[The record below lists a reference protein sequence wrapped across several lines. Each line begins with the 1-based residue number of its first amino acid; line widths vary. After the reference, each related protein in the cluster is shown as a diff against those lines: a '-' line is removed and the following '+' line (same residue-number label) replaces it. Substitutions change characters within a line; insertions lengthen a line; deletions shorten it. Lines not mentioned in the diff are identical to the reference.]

1 MGLSPSIGGC
11 FRECGGGCCSS
22 WVVIGDV
29 PPPPTTFGVV
39 DSEPDG
45 DGVVVS
51 WYSAAVLD
59 GELPVPVPN
68 DDNKHDD
75 GDDDDDDDDVFVVV
89 IIAGGDGDVDITDCT
104 DVNILFQLI
113 LTRLRGGPIGGICW
127 VARARNASF
136 IRCGCVVTMFF
147 QPTVSITSVA

>member
-1 MGLSPSIGGC
+1 MRPV
-11 FRECGGGCCSS
+11 GCCSS
-22 WVVIGDV
+22 SCVVMGDD
-29 PPPPTTFGVV
+29 PA
-39 DSEPDG
+39 EPADVAG
-45 DGVVVS
+45 SWYREVVV
-51 WYSAAVLD
+51 VELD
-59 GELPVPVPN
+59 DAL
-68 DDNKHDD
+68 DDECCGGGG
-75 GDDDDDDDDVFVVV
+75 GDDDVIIVVALLLVVV
-89 IIAGGDGDVDITDCT
+89 AVVVVVVGGDGDVDITDWTT

>member
-1 MGLSPSIGGC
+1 MIGAEDDPAEPADVAGSWY
-11 FRECGGGCCSS
+11 RE
-22 WVVIGDV
+22 
-29 PPPPTTFGVV
+29 VV
-39 DSEPDG
+39 DVES
-45 DGVVVS
+45 V
-51 WYSAAVLD
+51 
-59 GELPVPVPN
+59 ELEELN
-68 DDNKHDD
+68 DADD
-75 GDDDDDDDDVFVVV
+75 ECCGDDDDDDDVIIVVALLLVVV
-89 IIAGGDGDVDITDCT
+89 AVVVGGDGDVDITDWTT

>member
-1 MGLSPSIGGC
+1 MGDDPAEPADVAGSWYRVVVVVVVESVELDDALDDEC
-11 FRECGGGCCSS
+11 CGGG
-22 WVVIGDV
+22 
-29 PPPPTTFGVV
+29 
-39 DSEPDG
+39 
-45 DGVVVS
+45 
-51 WYSAAVLD
+51 
-59 GELPVPVPN
+59 
-68 DDNKHDD
+68 
-75 GDDDDDDDDVFVVV
+75 DDDVIIVVALLLVVV
-89 IIAGGDGDVDITDCT
+89 AVVVVVVVVGGDGDVDITDWTT

>member
-1 MGLSPSIGGC
+1 MIGAEDDPVEPADVAGSWY
-11 FRECGGGCCSS
+11 RE
-22 WVVIGDV
+22 VVV
-29 PPPPTTFGVV
+29 ESGVV
-39 DSEPDG
+39 ALEILDD
-45 DGVVVS
+45 
-51 WYSAAVLD
+51 AA
-59 GELPVPVPN
+59 
-68 DDNKHDD
+68 DDEWCC
-75 GDDDDDDDDVFVVV
+75 GDDVDDDEDDDDVIIVVALLLVVV
-89 IIAGGDGDVDITDCT
+89 AVVVVGGDGDVDITDWTT

>member
-1 MGLSPSIGGC
+1 MGDDPAEPADVAGSWY
-11 FRECGGGCCSS
+11 REVVVVVESVELDDALDDECCGGG
-22 WVVIGDV
+22 
-29 PPPPTTFGVV
+29 
-39 DSEPDG
+39 
-45 DGVVVS
+45 
-51 WYSAAVLD
+51 
-59 GELPVPVPN
+59 
-68 DDNKHDD
+68 
-75 GDDDDDDDDVFVVV
+75 DDDVIIVVALLLVVV
-89 IIAGGDGDVDITDCT
+89 AVVVVVVVVGGDGDVDITDWTT

>member
-1 MGLSPSIGGC
+1 MGAEDDPAAPPDVAGSWY
-11 FRECGGGCCSS
+11 RE
-22 WVVIGDV
+22 
-29 PPPPTTFGVV
+29 
-39 DSEPDG
+39 
-45 DGVVVS
+45 VVVES
-51 WYSAAVLD
+51 VELVELD
-59 GELPVPVPN
+59 DA
-68 DDNKHDD
+68 DDECC
-75 GDDDDDDDDVFVVV
+75 GDDDDDDDDDDVIIVVALLLVVV
-89 IIAGGDGDVDITDCT
+89 AVVVVVGGDGDVDITDWTT

>member
-1 MGLSPSIGGC
+1 MGADDPA
-11 FRECGGGCCSS
+11 EPA
-22 WVVIGDV
+22 DV
-29 PPPPTTFGVV
+29 AG
-39 DSEPDG
+39 
-45 DGVVVS
+45 S
-51 WYSAAVLD
+51 WYREVVESELELD
-59 GELPVPVPN
+59 ECWWWWWCWCGV
-68 DDNKHDD
+68 
-75 GDDDDDDDDVFVVV
+75 DDDDVDDDDVIIVVALLLVVV
-89 IIAGGDGDVDITDCT
+89 AVVVGGDGDVDITDWTT

>member
-1 MGLSPSIGGC
+1 MGDDPAELADVAGSWY
-11 FRECGGGCCSS
+11 REVVVVVVESVELDDALDDECCGGG
-22 WVVIGDV
+22 
-29 PPPPTTFGVV
+29 
-39 DSEPDG
+39 
-45 DGVVVS
+45 
-51 WYSAAVLD
+51 
-59 GELPVPVPN
+59 
-68 DDNKHDD
+68 
-75 GDDDDDDDDVFVVV
+75 DDDVIIVVALLLVVV
-89 IIAGGDGDVDITDCT
+89 AVVVVVVVVGGDGDVDITDWTT

>member
-1 MGLSPSIGGC
+1 MGDDPAEPADVAGSWY
-11 FRECGGGCCSS
+11 REVVVVVVVESVELDDALDDECCGGG
-22 WVVIGDV
+22 
-29 PPPPTTFGVV
+29 
-39 DSEPDG
+39 
-45 DGVVVS
+45 
-51 WYSAAVLD
+51 
-59 GELPVPVPN
+59 
-68 DDNKHDD
+68 
-75 GDDDDDDDDVFVVV
+75 DDDVIIVVALLLVVV
-89 IIAGGDGDVDITDCT
+89 AVVVVVVVVGGDGDVDITDWTT